1 MLTLLNIQ
9 LKMVKKIKIRIKL
22 WFVFLGW
29 CISDIRKN
37 YYDMKSRYLF
47 ETDPELLALQEEI
60 KELMKKMKLT

>member
-1 MLTLLNIQ
+1 MN
-9 LKMVKKIKIRIKL
+9 LKIAKKIKIRIKL

-29 CISDIRKN
+29 CISDIREN

-47 ETDPELLALQEEI
+47 ETDPELSALQEEI